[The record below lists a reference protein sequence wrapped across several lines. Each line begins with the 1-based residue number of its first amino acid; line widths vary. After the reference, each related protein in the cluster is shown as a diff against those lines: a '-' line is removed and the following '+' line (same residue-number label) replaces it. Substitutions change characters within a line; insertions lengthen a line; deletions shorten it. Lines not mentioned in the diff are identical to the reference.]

1 MPSQQPFA
9 SEHPSQSAD
18 GLPAAVFWDM
28 DGTLVD
34 TEPYWITAEHSI
46 VEEAGGVW
54 NDEYAHQLVGN
65 DLMVSAEFIRDN
77 SPVTLEP
84 VEIVEDLLR
93 RVIAQV
99 SEHVPWRPG
108 AIELLTALGE
118 AGVPNAL
125 VTMSWRSLADSVV
138 TALPEGTFAAVIT
151 GDEVEHGKPHPEP
164 YLAAARAL
172 GVEVSDCVAIEDSPT
187 GVRSAV
193 AAGVPTLAVPHVV
206 PVPVIVGAVQAPSLR
221 GLTPRDLQ
229 TLFVG
234 VRGDGGRR

>member
-1 MPSQQPFA
+1 MSSQHPLTTDPSTRPA
-9 SEHPSQSAD
+9 E

-34 TEPYWITAEHSI
+34 TEPYWINAEHSI
-46 VEEAGGVW
+46 VEEAGGIW

-108 AIELLTALGE
+108 AIELLTALRE

-172 GVEVSDCVAIEDSPT
+172 GVEVGDCIAIEDSPS

-206 PVPVIVGAVQAPSLR
+206 PVPIIAGAVQAPSLR
-221 GLTPRDLQ
+221 GLTPLDLRLLL
-229 TLFVG
+229 TP
-234 VRGDGGRR
+234 RSE